1 MLGLKLGRGPRPLR
15 IAYGRLFHEANSR
28 SPILTELADFDRM
41 HHVRGEALAQACGL
55 RGTEL
60 KSFMPHAELT
70 GFRQAAR
77 LAGNVETVPLTS
89 ALAVPSGPLSRA
101 CWDALSGELLE
112 SLRDAGPIDGVYLA
126 LHGSM
131 QVDGLDEAPEAW
143 LLREVRRVIGA
154 EVKLAVSYDL
164 HANLSNG
171 LVDPVDVLVAY
182 RTNPHWDLA
191 PTGFRAGNRLIRT
204 LRGEIA
210 PVHAWRKLP
219 MVLGGGNTID
229 FLQPMRAV
237 FRAMRALEKDP
248 RVVSA
253 SLFMVHPYTSA
264 EHLGWAV
271 HVTTNG
277 DARLANELVE
287 RFTDRVWEERK
298 SRLPAMLSASEG
310 IAAARSA
317 RREGVGLARLGAA
330 IFVDVD
336 DIVGAGAPGGNT
348 RIAAAFLESG
358 RDLVAFVPVHDP
370 ALVAEL
376 WDTSA
381 GSRRA
386 VTLRGTR
393 GYDMPP
399 VALDAIVVARATG
412 DFGRMVRLDVKHADG
427 GTLHVVITD
436 GPPLPIHPSFWRS
449 VGLSA
454 RDADVIVQKNFFH
467 YRLFYATTAFAHFPV
482 STGGA
487 TSFDQVI
494 HARGIVPTE
503 PATSLAEWRDADP
516 ILRRPKRSSAAVH
529 DASLSG
535 A

>member
-1 MLGLKLGRGPRPLR
+1 MFGMKLGRGARPLR

-28 SPILTELADFDRM
+28 SPVLTERADFDRM
-41 HHVRGEALAQACGL
+41 HHLSGAALARACGL

-89 ALAVPSGPLSRA
+89 ALAVPGGPLSRA
-101 CWDALSGELLE
+101 CWEELTSELLDA
-112 SLRDAGPIDGVYLA
+112 LRDAGSIDGLYLA

-131 QVDGLDEAPEAW
+131 EVDGLDEAPEAW
-143 LLREVRRVIGA
+143 LLREVRRIVGS
-154 EVKLAVSYDL
+154 EVKIAVSYDL
-164 HANLSNG
+164 HANLSTG

-191 PTGFRAGNRLIRT
+191 PTGFRAGNRLIRA

-237 FRAMRALEKDP
+237 FRAMRALEDDP

-271 HVTTNG
+271 HVSTNG
-277 DARLANELVE
+277 DERLANELVE
-287 RFTDRVWEERK
+287 RFTDRVWHERK
-298 SRLPAMLSASEG
+298 SRLPAMLSAGEG
-310 IAAARSA
+310 IVAARTA
-317 RREGVGLARLGAA
+317 RREGLSLGRLGPS

-336 DIVGAGAPGGNT
+336 DVVGAGAPGGNT
-348 RIAAAFLESG
+348 RIAAAFLAEG

-376 WDTSA
+376 WSA
-381 GSRRA
+381 REGSLHH
-386 VTLRGTR
+386 VVLRGTP

-399 VALDAIVVARATG
+399 VSLEAIVCARTTG
-412 DFGRMVRLDVKHADG
+412 DFGRMVRLDVRHAEG
-427 GTLHVVITD
+427 GALHLVVTD

-449 VGLSA
+449 VGLSP
-454 RDADVIVQKNFFH
+454 RGADVIVQKNFFH
-467 YRLFYATTAFAHFPV
+467 YRLFYATTAFRHFPV
-482 STGGA
+482 ATGGA

-494 HARGIVPTE
+494 QARGIVPTE
-503 PATSLAEWRDADP
+503 PATSLDEWRDADP
-516 ILRRPKRSSAAVH
+516 ILRRTKRAAASMRNASPSSV
-529 DASLSG
+529 
-535 A
+535 

>member
-1 MLGLKLGRGPRPLR
+1 MFGMKLGRGARQLR

-28 SPILTELADFDRM
+28 SPLLTERVDFDRM
-41 HHVRGEALAQACGL
+41 HHLRGAELASACGL
-55 RGTEL
+55 RGTEF

-89 ALAVPSGPLSRA
+89 ALAVPGGPLSRA
-101 CWDALSGELLE
+101 CWDELTSELLD
-112 SLRDAGPIDGVYLA
+112 SLRAAGPIDGLYLA

-131 QVDGLDEAPEAW
+131 QVDGMDEAPEAH
-143 LLREVRRVIGA
+143 LLREVRATLGPR
-154 EVKLAVSYDL
+154 VKLAVSYDL
-164 HANLSNG
+164 HANLSSG
-171 LVDPVDVLVAY
+171 MVDPVDVLVAY

-204 LRGEIA
+204 LRGELA

-229 FLQPMRAV
+229 FLQPMRGV
-237 FRAMRALEKDP
+237 FRALRALEKDP
-248 RVVSA
+248 RVISA

-271 HVTTNG
+271 HVSTNG
-277 DARLANELVE
+277 DARLANELVD
-287 RFTDRVWEERK
+287 RFSDRVWEERK
-298 SRLPAMLSASEG
+298 SRLPKMLSVDEG
-310 IAAARSA
+310 LAAARTA
-317 RREGVGLARLGAA
+317 RREGMSLGRLGPA

-336 DIVGAGAPGGNT
+336 DVVGAGAPGGNT
-348 RIAAAFLESG
+348 RIARAFLAKG

-370 ALVAEL
+370 ALVAQL
-376 WDTSA
+376 WLEKDGA
-381 GSRRA
+381 RRD
-386 VTLRGTR
+386 VVLRGTP
-393 GYDMPP
+393 GYEMPEVP
-399 VALDAIVVARATG
+399 LDAIVSARTTG
-412 DFGRMVRLDVKHADG
+412 DFGRMVRLDVQHPEG
-427 GTLHVVITD
+427 GALHLVVTD

-482 STGGA
+482 ATGGA
-487 TSFDQVI
+487 TSFDEVI

-503 PATSLAEWRDADP
+503 PGTSLESWRDADP
-516 ILRRPKRSSAAVH
+516 ILRGAKRTAARPYDAASSTV
-529 DASLSG
+529 
-535 A
+535 